1 MAADRPGDEEPARAL
16 GRALRELQRRSGC
29 TLRSLETSVRISD
42 SSLSRYFRGT
52 TVPPWATVRDLC
64 KALDADPAEYRHLWE
79 AADRSQRRPVQGNA
93 PQTPTAAPTA
103 APDSAPTAAPDGAP
117 AEAPAPRRRPSARS
131 RRTVWAL
138 AWTVLGLVIGVA
150 STALV
155 QSRHQ
160 TPGDD
165 APPPAHGASAASTT
179 SPAPGLPRIFVNRA
193 TGTCLDDSLDMG
205 TRTYACN
212 GMSYQRWTVRTAADG
227 SVQLRN
233 HATGECLDHHPGGLR
248 TVACGPSASQRW
260 AVTARGDEA
269 VEVRNATT
277 RHCLDDGAGGV
288 RVLPCDRTARQKWA

>member
-1 MAADRPGDEEPARAL
+1 M

-64 KALDADPAEYRHLWE
+64 RALDADPAEYRHLWE
-79 AADRSQRRPVQGNA
+79 AADRSQRRPVQVQDTG
-93 PQTPTAAPTA
+93 PQE
-103 APDSAPTAAPDGAP
+103 PDGAP
-117 AEAPAPRRRPSARS
+117 AVAPSKTPAPRRWLSARS
-131 RRTVWAL
+131 RHAVWAL
-138 AWTVLGLVIGVA
+138 AWTVVGLVIGAA

-155 QSRHQ
+155 QPGHR
-160 TPGDD
+160 TPGDE
-165 APPPAHGASAASTT
+165 APPPAHGAPTPSSSSATTPAS
-179 SPAPGLPRIFVNRA
+179 GVPRIFVNRA

-269 VEVRNATT
+269 VEVRSAAT

-288 RVLPCDRTARQKWA
+288 RILPCDRTTRQKWA